1 MTDPIAVTRQDLLT
15 QGVPDDR
22 IRAALRAG
30 DLVALKPGVYLRRTD
45 VASLDDVSRH
55 RVLARH
61 FAAALRPGEAL
72 SHVSAAV
79 LLGLDVW
86 NVDLRRVHVSRASA
100 SGRRATYLHVHGT
113 DWRDGDV
120 VAVDGVHV
128 TSVART
134 IVDLARSL
142 PLDEAVVAGDS
153 GLRAEP
159 SVRERLPDVLT
170 AARHRTG
177 VSRAAA
183 AVRLLDGRSE
193 SVGESLSRL
202 RMTRCGL
209 PRPELQHE
217 VVARDGRR
225 YRVDFFWET
234 PGVVGEFDG
243 AGKYSDRRDLVA
255 EKHREDALRDLGLE
269 VVRWTWADLERF
281 DLVAERFARAVARK
295 SKR

>member
-1 MTDPIAVTRQDLLT
+1 MTDPIAMTRQDLLT
-15 QGVPDDR
+15 QGISDDR

-30 DLVALKPGVYLRRTD
+30 DLVALKPGVYLGRTD
-45 VASLDDVSRH
+45 VASLDDVGRH
-55 RVLARH
+55 RVMARH
-61 FAAALRPGEAL
+61 FGAGLRPGDAL

-86 NVDLRRVHVSRASA
+86 NVDLRRVHVSRTSA
-100 SGRRATYLHVHGT
+100 RGRKATYLHVHAT
-113 DWRDGDV
+113 DWRAGDV
-120 VAVDGVHV
+120 IVIDGVHV

-134 IVDLARSL
+134 VVDLGRSL

-159 SVRERLPDVLT
+159 SARELLPGVLA

-177 VSRAAA
+177 ASRAAA
-183 AVRLLDGRSE
+183 VANLLDGRSE

-202 RMTRCGL
+202 RMARCGL

-217 VVARDGRR
+217 VVVRDGRR

-234 PGVVGEFDG
+234 EGVVGEFDG

-281 DLVAERFARAVARK
+281 DVVAERFARAVARK